1 MARGVQGIMDF
12 TVPGGASSSDIGTA
26 AAVDEGVTDDKSD
39 PGSIKRML
47 EWILLCR
54 NRDSEGK

>member
-1 MARGVQGIMDF
+1 M
-12 TVPGGASSSDIGTA
+12 PGGASSSDIGTA